1 MLWTDTVVSVCKW
14 NSQNINCKTLEAATS
29 KNRRPNRDKQA
40 TPNQMEMIFS
50 LWDEQHASRPWV
62 GSSRMWNCEMKLGYM
77 LLLWLKRVSRNQDAK
92 TEYIKIYDNHT
103 TSPSL
108 VNLIMSPRIVICIQI
123 LPPCHIFYHPLCHE
137 MKPIYKSFSLWF
149 VKWNWWTSESWM
161 ACLNNWAVLNQ
172 TTLGSGSGTA
182 IWNNYHM
189 TADYTWVL
197 PPQGLHV

>member
-1 MLWTDTVVSVCKW
+1 MQRPVKIADRTGINKLLQTKWRWYLVCEMSNMHQDLEWDPQGCGTVKW
-14 NSQNINCKTLEAATS
+14 NSVIRCCCGWRGSREIRMLRQNIS
-29 KNRRPNRDKQA
+29 K
-40 TPNQMEMIFS
+40 F
-50 LWDEQHASRPWV
+50 
-62 GSSRMWNCEMKLGYM
+62 
-77 LLLWLKRVSRNQDAK
+77 
-92 TEYIKIYDNHT
+92 T
-103 TSPSL
+103 TTTQPPPSL

-197 PPQGLHV
+197 PPQGLHI